1 MWSLFFVPIFH
12 FLISNLPRP
21 HVKLNKM
28 IHIEEEPIKF
38 IENEQNMTLIFETDR
53 GHYPSVFRIERKSQ
67 RDGI

>member
-1 MWSLFFVPIFH
+1 
-12 FLISNLPRP
+12 
-21 HVKLNKM
+21 M